1 MKKIGVLI
9 LLVASALYFYM
20 GEDKTN
26 KLNVIAQNRI
36 LAVAMD
42 YDISAM
48 GDIREHHD
56 IDAVVTVSN
65 AYMMDDEH
73 YLAEGVFRLGAV
85 CKNIVVKWKKD
96 ALFTPENRLIM
107 KNEKC

>member
-1 MKKIGVLI
+1 
-9 LLVASALYFYM
+9 M

-48 GDIREHHD
+48 GDIRDHQKCIHD
-56 IDAVVTVSN
+56 
-65 AYMMDDEH
+65 
-73 YLAEGVFRLGAV
+73 G
-85 CKNIVVKWKKD
+85 
-96 ALFTPENRLIM
+96 
-107 KNEKC
+107 